1 MKNEFVTYEQALA
14 LKELGFNEECMAGYD
29 KEDNTLYI
37 AYLINAGV
45 QFNSHYY
52 DKAPLK
58 QQVFRWFREKYRLN
72 SIVYNDDGDVEYG
85 NISFGYEIRIILFS
99 FDDMSNMENARIGK
113 FFFKTYEEAENQS
126 MNHLIE
132 IAKQKD
138 K

>member
-1 MKNEFVTYEQALA
+1 MENEFVTYEQALA
-14 LKELGFNEECMAGYD
+14 LNELGFDEDTYGYTIRQD
-29 KEDNTLYI
+29 KLPKI
-37 AYLINAGV
+37 PL
-45 QFNSHYY
+45 
-52 DKAPLK
+52 PLK
-58 QQVFRWFREKYRLN
+58 QQVFRWFRDKYRLN

-132 IAKQKD
+132 LAKQQDYGK
-138 K
+138 